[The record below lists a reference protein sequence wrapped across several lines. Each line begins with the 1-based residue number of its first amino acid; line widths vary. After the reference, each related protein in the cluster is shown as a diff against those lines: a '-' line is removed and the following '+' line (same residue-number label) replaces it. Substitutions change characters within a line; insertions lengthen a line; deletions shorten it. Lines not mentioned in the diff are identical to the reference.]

1 MADTEL
7 NVFRSSLDLVI
18 LKALSWGPRHGYAVA
33 EWIDQATGATILI
46 EEGTLYPAL
55 HRLERKR
62 WVDTEWGVSENNR
75 RAKFYRLTAAGR
87 AQLRSETPTWLRHA
101 EAIARALRATAPE
114 LA

>member
-33 EWIDQATGATILI
+33 EWIDQATSAAILI

-55 HRLERKR
+55 HRLEERDWVESSWQISSTKR
-62 WVDTEWGVSENNR
+62 RTKV
-75 RAKFYRLTAAGR
+75 YRLTPKGR
-87 AQLRSETPTWLRHA
+87 QQLKTETGTWSQFVDAVAKVLKTEERP
-101 EAIARALRATAPE
+101 L
-114 LA
+114 

>member
-33 EWIDQATGATILI
+33 EWIDQATSATILI

-55 HRLERKR
+55 HRLERKK
-62 WVDTEWGVSENNR
+62 WVDTEWGVSDNNR
-75 RAKFYRLTAAGR
+75 RAKYYRLTAAGR
-87 AQLRSETPTWLRHA
+87 RAVGT
-101 EAIARALRATAPE
+101 EAANWRRYVEAVEFILQTT
-114 LA
+114 

>member
-33 EWIDQATGATILI
+33 EWIDQATSATILI

-75 RAKFYRLTAAGR
+75 RAKYYALTRAGR
-87 AQLRSETPTWLRHA
+87 KMLAKEAAQWERLA
-101 EAIARALRATAPE
+101 AAISLIVRTT
-114 LA
+114 